1 MNKESKIR
9 VFYTYADTYGHFAR
23 FVDIDAADVGAIYS
37 EEAKTDVDLVS
48 GTVQVPTNGNLS
60 GGDAAMMFPNSDF
73 AYDTEKEKFFAVKD
87 YSPSAALNPNYA
99 ERIEVASIA
108 EEELYTAEI
117 LDGWKSIKVWTMLD
131 TEEQYERIYSG
142 CIVSDAYGQVNGEDC
157 LEVVYNH
164 CEIEADN
171 ANWMFTQNLAAFKVN
186 ISA

>member
-1 MNKESKIR
+1 MRSRIIR
-9 VFYTYADTYGHFAR
+9 LRPRSIPIT
-23 FVDIDAADVGAIYS
+23 
-37 EEAKTDVDLVS
+37 
-48 GTVQVPTNGNLS
+48 
-60 GGDAAMMFPNSDF
+60 
-73 AYDTEKEKFFAVKD
+73 
-87 YSPSAALNPNYA
+87 PSASKSP
-99 ERIEVASIA
+99 IA

-142 CIVSDAYGQVNGEDC
+142 CIVSDAYGRVNGEDC

>member
-1 MNKESKIR
+1 
-9 VFYTYADTYGHFAR
+9 
-23 FVDIDAADVGAIYS
+23 
-37 EEAKTDVDLVS
+37 
-48 GTVQVPTNGNLS
+48 
-60 GGDAAMMFPNSDF
+60 MMFPNSDF

-142 CIVSDAYGQVNGEDC
+142 CIVSDAYGQVNGETAWKSCITIARSRQTMRIGC
-157 LEVVYNH
+157 LRR
-164 CEIEADN
+164 I
-171 ANWMFTQNLAAFKVN
+171 WQRLK
-186 ISA
+186 